1 MTPTEKQEII
11 DAVIS
16 ALQTNSLDILD
27 LTEVDSLPSDAYIEV
42 SGGRRILVS
51 MLVEAVLDG
60 IDTGSIGT
68 SLLADLCVTSAKLAN
83 AAVTL
88 GKIDPNAF
96 GAIAAN
102 SDKLVK
108 SGVIHTAVENLNN
121 LISGLTSRM
130 TNAETTL
137 SLHGTAIS
145 NAQQTASNAQT
156 TANNADTKAT
166 QAKTAADAAAAGVET
181 LDGRMGAAEDD
192 IEDLEDADD
201 ELLKRIKG
209 TSENSSAGTDPFV
222 FLANYD
228 TWGDLNAALDLLLQ
242 ESEIK
247 SNGNFRASVQ
257 GWQVE
262 IRMWAERYA
271 QKKWTQA
278 VRGCIKVDGNGKLAS
293 NGGNVAMYQ
302 RTSIENSEVEPA
314 VLVISDWSECA
325 SGAARDALA
334 GVTSLGNR
342 MGLAEQNIQTLGTH
356 METAEDDIDAL
367 EEDVED
373 IKEAMDS
380 MSSVAG
386 IFNVT
391 NEVPIQ
397 GYYVLID
404 DENTTISAVHAT
416 WNAGKRVSGI
426 IISFE
431 YESGKWKTY
440 QYVGK
445 TVTEANWK
453 TESNW
458 KDFGSLAA
466 GSETYV
472 VIDNLVPSPIGYY
485 TLESALLALLNYQ
498 QANNVNYA
506 KKGMII
512 AYTVDENTMETKQ
525 FQGEVADFAQPGL
538 WKDFGGGGT
547 EIETSDEPESGGEDA
562 FSTGGAYAHLPV
574 TAVEVESEDEDKIAL
589 ALVNEDGDPLGEPF
603 YVPKGGGG
611 STSNKVFSINFD
623 PDKNPF
629 YGRAGGQFVVEAS
642 IRSVKTED
650 GSETSL
656 TIERVDII
664 DRDSGQTLYSNP
676 NLNQRSSSSS
686 IDYSFSFDLSTFFT
700 SATSRRLQ
708 VVAYDDEGD
717 VSRRTLNVVSVD
729 VTVVST
735 QVLNYSNE
743 SVVFTT
749 DSVKSLTMYRFP
761 VNTGANGI
769 KVTTEMLLGG
779 VWKKIGEAVV
789 TDTYSHNVTINPSDV
804 EGDGTSLSHGA
815 YPIRIQG
822 QDVASGVKG
831 NVLYSAIMVVN
842 VNSNTPIVVL
852 RYAGGESDVNS
863 ADGTIR
869 LYDNMSFDIAA
880 YKRGVNEVDVTFEE
894 NGSELVSFTLARASV
909 ETVTRQVTGVEEGDL
924 LTYEALCGAASSGTI
939 TVLVSGSVIDATLTE
954 GSSFAFDFA
963 NRSNSESGDHSIISG
978 QNDEYSIVPSGVNW
992 SSNGFIKYLGS
1003 NAFAVK
1009 ENVTAKML
1017 VSGNE
1022 YKPFGSS
1029 GIENSGFALLF
1040 AFASDNALDPDV
1052 RLFES
1057 YDQSSGAGFYV
1068 TGKNVGIFCRTGQ
1081 PQIVERNYPAGERVT
1096 VGIVVEPGAD
1106 YIERDGTR
1114 YSTMK
1119 LYINGEEAGCLGYV
1133 PGGGNLVQN
1142 GSVKFDGT
1150 QADFY
1155 LYYLIGWYQ
1164 SIGWQ
1169 EQFYDYLV
1177 KLSDTS
1183 VMVKEYDFED
1193 VWEGGTQNGP
1203 KLAKLAAKGMPY
1215 IIESPFLG
1223 YSIDALDNTTSTKD
1237 DNWIILTYIDPQRPW
1252 RNFMAYNV
1260 RVRNQGTTSARRPIK
1275 NHRYYLNKPKNNGT
1289 VTYEVDGVT
1298 YTNKTYIKMLNPD
1311 ETTEEGA
1318 RAIALAA
1325 LNKVQVGDNTIP
1337 VDIIT
1342 VKVDY
1347 SDSSNANDCGACNL
1361 MNTTFRALG
1370 NAYMTPAQRYFDG
1383 TYNAGSGANA
1393 VALTGLQLNHSTAN
1407 HPVAVYRD
1415 PDGTGANTV
1424 FYAKGNWK
1432 EDKSEQVA
1440 LGFKNT
1446 PGYNKGCRNYGGDF
1460 VEFFGTSSET
1470 LAQTV
1475 TRFLDAGTE
1484 KDTTKLYL
1492 ISMYC
1497 GSSYKFYRYQNGQWT
1512 DTTGRMHQV
1521 NGKWVVTGDVLNP
1534 VDGFELLTYTG
1545 LDWWQG
1551 VSSVS
1556 DMMELTTDTSSWV
1569 QKLIGEGVAA
1579 PMWTKFFECMID
1591 DDDLQLALAQ
1601 GKKVPYWLYRMLVF
1615 CDSCDYSTVSG
1626 FKAIWKANLY
1636 KYAKV
1641 RPLMAYL
1648 AFTDYLAATDQQAKN
1663 MQPMFFLEDGGDVN
1677 GGVYADETKML
1688 MYPNKIYDAD
1698 TLLGKDNDG
1707 GATVDA
1713 EVDPT
1718 KPDDPLTGYKNPYAG
1733 WGSVL
1738 WQNLYAVHQEA
1749 DVADQAVVENSN
1761 GDTVTLGT
1769 VVGEMRSI
1777 QATVDGE
1784 NKQPFSIDGA
1794 MAFFINQIVN
1804 RWQKQV
1810 SSYDGEKKY
1819 ISFTA
1824 TADALYYYALHGLR
1838 LASLPDFINR
1848 RFKYRDGYYG
1858 TGTFFDAETR
1868 FGARVNGADGAE
1880 ISVRVAKE
1888 GYVGATYDTSN
1899 DLKLGRIY
1907 LTPEDA
1913 DPGVFTMPANFGG
1926 LSFFMFRCDRLSEVD
1941 LSQLTLSTDANL
1953 SVFKLVNKMLIGGD
1967 DYVDYAL
1974 GYEKLTNIALGSLP
1988 FLTELNL
1995 RNHIATNV
2003 DASKCPRLEKLYA
2016 SGSQLTDVKLA
2027 ETSPVSVLEL
2037 PDTVTSVVL
2046 VNLPNLKYGTGALT
2060 FEGLSSLTSLR
2071 VGGCPLL
2078 DVAALLTDAVED
2090 GARITRIRATDLAVN
2105 GPSSV
2110 LLALIESGAIGMDA
2124 DGQAYDE
2131 SGQCSGLIGT
2141 WTLTDLVDASVLTTL
2156 QSYFPNLSI
2165 YNAQY
2170 TVIMFDD
2177 SKSDDIN
2184 VTNLDNGSSASQSG
2198 GYRIS
2203 GHITKLK
2210 SMMHLYKG
2218 TFNNST
2224 GKMQCEQVKDDDLYT
2239 LTSGD
2244 ALDVTDQNGVG
2255 YDIFVGLPHYW
2266 YKGIND
2272 YIGRKKYI
2280 AFSTEVN
2287 EPRSSASLIRRSA
2300 LSEAVLKPLS
2310 AVYLSSFD
2318 VGDTFNDENLT
2329 QNSSNNV
2336 YQMDVSGGMKQV
2348 RWPGVNSNSIG
2359 ALFLDADGKV
2369 LSKVYTYDSNANSDF
2384 LVGSYVFVPVPD
2396 GAARFI
2402 FTSPIGYDTEECIVV
2417 NSSEIEA
2424 IEPDWVEHDF
2434 ELVGVYEGYVD
2445 NLKRMRS
2452 VSGVTPTRGN
2462 NTQQTSNYWAYN
2474 SNGDLTVGLPPS
2486 TQSFNYTYKDF
2497 INLAKCRGDGYQCI
2511 DYEMSKD
2518 IANIWMAFHGRRNA
2532 QQQCG
2537 NGVGT
2542 GSVTGGTDAAAAAA
2556 PLEDYTVSTRPRTL
2570 GFEDLWANISEW
2582 MDNVAINVPSF
2593 DAFYKMGSSASAPSG
2608 SVVDHKWRIR
2618 MRDGSER
2625 TVQGASA
2632 GGNIARVRGGRY
2644 ADVVPSAMVT
2654 NTAYNTYYCDAFE
2667 YGAATPR
2674 VVARSGSS
2682 TGANN
2687 GIVYANANNV
2697 SSYSSANSGS
2707 RLAFRGEI
2715 EFV

>member
-1 MTPTEKQEII
+1 MTASEKQEIVN
-11 DAVIS
+11 AVLS
-16 ALQTNSLDILD
+16 ALKTNSLDILD
-27 LTEVDSLPSDAYIEV
+27 LTEVSSLPDDAYIEV
-42 SGGRRILVS
+42 SGGRKMRVS
-51 MLVEAVLDG
+51 MLVSAVLDG
-60 IDTGSIGT
+60 IDTGSIT
-68 SLLADLCVTSAKLAN
+68 TNMLVDLCVTSAKLAN
-83 AAVTL
+83 SAVTL
-88 GKIDPNAF
+88 DKIDSNAF
-96 GAIAAN
+96 GSIAAG
-102 SDKLVK
+102 SEKLVK
-108 SGVIHTAVENLNN
+108 SGVIHAVVTNLQS
-121 LISGLTSRM
+121 LISGLSTRM
-130 TNAETTL
+130 TNAESQL
-137 SLHGTAIS
+137 SQHATAIG
-145 NAQQTASNAQT
+145 NAQTTASNAQT
-156 TANNADTKAT
+156 TANNA
-166 QAKTAADAAAAGVET
+166 KTAADQAKSIAEGVERDVT
-181 LDGRMGAAEDD
+181 DLKNRMDDAEDD
-192 IEDLEDADD
+192 IEALEAIEEKRWLTIDQVEAVMDGVSTQAEYQARIIAYQGSHDIYRVSGSTRYKIGEVKMYTDNMFHQFTQEVSSNFVLDQEGSLSSTHDDGASHVFRRHFNYNAPNNQTGADWPQWTWSAWKEVGNYDAAIKDLEESASTLADAVSGH
-201 ELLKRIKG
+201 EERM
-209 TSENSSAGTDPFV
+209 TNAETDIDN
-222 FLANYD
+222 L
-228 TWGDLNAALDLLLQ
+228 
-242 ESEIK
+242 
-247 SNGNFRASVQ
+247 
-257 GWQVE
+257 
-262 IRMWAERYA
+262 
-271 QKKWTQA
+271 
-278 VRGCIKVDGNGKLAS
+278 
-293 NGGNVAMYQ
+293 
-302 RTSIENSEVEPA
+302 
-314 VLVISDWSECA
+314 
-325 SGAARDALA
+325 
-334 GVTSLGNR
+334 
-342 MGLAEQNIQTLGTH
+342 
-356 METAEDDIDAL
+356 EDDVDNLKAAV
-367 EEDVED
+367 DN
-373 IKEAMDS
+373 

-391 NEVPIQ
+391 NEVTIK

-404 DENTTISAVHAT
+404 NENTTISAVHAT

-431 YESGKWKTY
+431 YEAGKWKTY

-445 TVTEANWK
+445 EVSEANWK
-453 TESNW
+453 NESNW
-458 KDFGSLAA
+458 RDFGNLAA

-472 VIDNLVPSPIGYY
+472 IIDNLVPSVVGYY
-485 TLESALLALLNYQ
+485 TLESALTALLTYQ
-498 QANNVNYA
+498 TQNNVNYA

-512 AYTVDENTMETKQ
+512 SYSVGENVMETKQ
-525 FQGEVADFAQPGL
+525 FQGEVNDFNQPGL

-589 ALVNEDGDPLGEPF
+589 ALVNEDGDPLGAPF

-623 PDKNPF
+623 PNKNPF

-656 TIERVDII
+656 TIERVDIV

-686 IDYSFSFDLSTFFT
+686 IDYSFSFDLSTFFA
-700 SATSRRLQ
+700 SATGRRLQ
-708 VVAYDDEGD
+708 VIAYDDEGD

-761 VNTGANGI
+761 VNTGASGI

-779 VWKKIGEAVV
+779 VWKKIGEAIV
-789 TDTYSHNVTINPSDV
+789 TDTYSHNITINPSNVD
-804 EGDGTSLSHGA
+804 GDGTSLSHGA

-831 NVLYSAIMVVN
+831 NVLYSAIMVVD

-852 RYAGGESDVNS
+852 RYAGGESGVNS
-863 ADGTIR
+863 ADGTVR

-880 YKRGVNEVDVTFEE
+880 YKRGVNEVEATFEE
-894 NGSELVSFTLARASV
+894 NGSELVSVTLARTSV

-924 LTYEALCGAASSGTI
+924 LTYEALCGSASSGTI
-939 TVLVSGSVIDATLTE
+939 TVLVSGSVIDAVLTE

-963 NRSNSESGDHSIISG
+963 NRSNSESGDHSIVSG

-1057 YDQSSGAGFYV
+1057 YDPSSGAGFYV

-1164 SIGWQ
+1164 SIGWK

-1237 DNWIILTYIDPQRPW
+1237 DNWINLTYIDPQRPW
-1252 RNFMAYNV
+1252 RNFIAYNV

-1298 YTNKTYIKMLNPD
+1298 YTNKTHIKMLNPD
-1311 ETTEEGA
+1311 ETTEAGR

-1347 SDSSNANDCGACNL
+1347 SDSSNANDCGACNM

-1370 NAYMTPAQRYFDG
+1370 NAYMTPAQRYYDG
-1383 TYNAGSGANA
+1383 TYNAGSGASA
-1393 VALTGLQLNHSTAN
+1393 VSLEGLQLNHSTAN

-1432 EDKSEQVA
+1432 EDKGEQVA
-1440 LGFKNT
+1440 LGFKDT
-1446 PGYNKGCRNYGGDF
+1446 PGYNKGCLNYGDF
-1460 VEFFGTSSET
+1460 VEYFGTSSET

-1475 TRFLDAGTE
+1475 TRFLADSS
-1484 KDTTKLYL
+1484 KDQTKVYL

-1497 GSSYKFYRYQNGQWT
+1497 GSSYKFYRYKNGAWT

-1521 NGKWVVTGDVLNP
+1521 NGKWTITGDVLNP

-1545 LDWWQG
+1545 MDWWQG

-1556 DMMELTTDTSSWV
+1556 DMMEMTTETSSWV

-1601 GKKVPYWLYRMLVF
+1601 GKKVPYWLYRMLRF
-1615 CDSCDYSTVSG
+1615 CDSCDYSKVTG
-1626 FKAIWKANLY
+1626 FKAIWRANLY

-1663 MQPMFFLEDGGDVN
+1663 MQPMFFLDDGGDVN
-1677 GGVYADETKML
+1677 GGVYADESKVL

-1698 TLLGKDNDG
+1698 TLVGFDNEGDT
-1707 GATVDA
+1707 TVDA

-1718 KPDDPLTGYKNPYAG
+1718 KPDDNVTGYKNPYAG

-1738 WQNLYAVHQEA
+1738 WRNLYAVHAEA
-1749 DVADQAVVENSN
+1749 DVADQTVVENGN
-1761 GDTVTLGT
+1761 GDTVTLGA
-1769 VVGEMRSI
+1769 VVSDMRSV
-1777 QATVDGE
+1777 QETVDGE
-1784 NKQPFSIDGA
+1784 NMAPFSIEGA
-1794 MAFFINQIVN
+1794 KAFFINQIVN

-1848 RFKYRDGYYG
+1848 RFRYRDGYYG
-1858 TGTFFDAETR
+1858 TGTFFNADTR
-1868 FGARVNGADGAE
+1868 FGARVNGADGAQ
-1880 ISVRVAKE
+1880 ITVRVAKE
-1888 GYVGATYDTSN
+1888 GYVGATYDTSD
-1899 DLKLGRIY
+1899 DLRLGRIY
-1907 LTPEDA
+1907 LTPEDE

-1926 LSFFMFRCDRLSEVD
+1926 LSFFLFLCDRISEID
-1941 LSQLTLSTDANL
+1941 LSALTLSADANL
-1953 SVFKLVNKMLIGGD
+1953 SVFKLINKMAIGGD

-1974 GYEKLTNIALGSLP
+1974 GYKKLTNIALGSLP

-2078 DVAALLTDAVED
+2078 DVAVLLTDAVED

-2141 WTLTDLVDASVLTTL
+2141 WTLTDLVEESVLTRL
-2156 QSYFPNLSI
+2156 QNYYPQLTI

-2224 GKMQCEQVKDDDLYT
+2224 GKMQCEQVKDDDLYS

-2287 EPRSSASLIRRSA
+2287 EPRSSASVIRRSA
-2300 LSEAVLKPLS
+2300 LSEAVLKPMS

-2318 VGDTFNDENLT
+2318 VGDAFNDENLT

-2369 LSKVYTYDSNANSDF
+2369 LSKIYTYDSNANSDF

-2396 GAARFI
+2396 GAAQFV

-2424 IEPDWVEHDF
+2424 IEPDWVEHDV

-2462 NTQQTSNYWAYN
+2462 NTQRTSNYWAYN

-2486 TQSFNYTYKDF
+2486 TESFNYTCKDF

-2542 GSVTGGTDAAAAAA
+2542 GAVTGGTDAAAAAA
-2556 PLEDYTVSTRPRTL
+2556 PLEDYTVSNRPRTL
-2570 GFEDLWANISEW
+2570 GFEDLWANLSEW
-2582 MDNVAINVPSF
+2582 MDNVAINVSSF
-2593 DAFYKMGSSASAPSG
+2593 NDFYKMGSNAAAPTG

-2618 MRDGSER
+2618 MHDGSER
-2625 TVQGASA
+2625 VVQGASA

-2644 ADVVPSAMVT
+2644 ADVVPSAIVA

-2674 VVARSGSS
+2674 VVARSGYS
-2682 TGANN
+2682 TSANF
-2687 GIVYANANNV
+2687 GIVYANANCV
-2697 SSYSSANSGS
+2697 SSSSNTYFGS